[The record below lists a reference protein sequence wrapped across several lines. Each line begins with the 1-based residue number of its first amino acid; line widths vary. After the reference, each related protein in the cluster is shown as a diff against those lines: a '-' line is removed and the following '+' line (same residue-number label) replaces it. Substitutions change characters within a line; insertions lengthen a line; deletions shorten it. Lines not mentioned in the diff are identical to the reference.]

1 MLSSPAGPATP
12 RDLQLASLVVP
23 DKHMLEA
30 SSSAGV
36 ASPARLLSH
45 EARGVAELRARD
57 ERVKKVAA
65 TPGHV
70 LIVEDWRMKVLSLP
84 FREGMFYICPHRA
97 VSFCL
102 SLTPSLPPLM
112 LRPHLSELSSAQA
125 AENTNLLGSTAPAS
139 GCSTNTFGC
148 AQ

>member
-1 MLSSPAGPATP
+1 MLSSPAGPAT

-23 DKHMLEA
+23 DKRIMLEA

-36 ASPARLLSH
+36 MASPARLLSH

-65 TPGHV
+65 TPGRV
-70 LIVEDWRMKVLSLP
+70 LIVEDWRMKVLSLL

-102 SLTPSLPPLM
+102 SLTPSLPP
-112 LRPHLSELSSAQA
+112 PF
-125 AENTNLLGSTAPAS
+125 TFDAPAS
-139 GCSTNTFGC
+139 PFRAELGAGR
-148 AQ
+148 

>member
-1 MLSSPAGPATP
+1 MAGHN
-12 RDLQLASLVVP
+12 S
-23 DKHMLEA
+23 
-30 SSSAGV
+30 V
-36 ASPARLLSH
+36 ASPARLWSH

-65 TPGHV
+65 TPGRV
-70 LIVEDWRMKVLSLP
+70 LIVEDWWMKVLSLP
-84 FREGMFYICPHRA
+84 FREGMFYICPHCA

-125 AENTNLLGSTAPAS
+125 AENTNLGSTAAAS
-139 GCSTNTFGC
+139 ITTVLHTEVHERR
-148 AQ
+148 

>member
-1 MLSSPAGPATP
+1 
-12 RDLQLASLVVP
+12 
-23 DKHMLEA
+23 MLEA

-65 TPGHV
+65 TPGRV
-70 LIVEDWRMKVLSLP
+70 LIVEDWRMKVLSLL

-125 AENTNLLGSTAPAS
+125 AENTNLGSTAAAS
-139 GCSTNTFGC
+139 GCTNTFGR